1 MKTSTLLLIG
11 AGVVAGGTGI
21 VLWTRS
27 AKAKT
32 KAKTKAKAGHGEG
45 EPKGSKGPKRT
56 RSPKKPPKSAP
67 AEGGVY
73 RFSAAEAK
81 TVVCNLRGA
90 KNIDDVRAVLDSLNS
105 KIDAS
110 GASEVDLRSSG
121 LTEGTVPV
129 EQFKNEAGEIVRRMR
144 LLPQFMWEQA
154 RSRMDTALSNLP
166 DCDAPMQQWKAMFG
180 EASGVQ
186 AAVRPPPFTLLQ
198 GLRPL
203 QG

>member
-27 AKAKT
+27 AKAKKLGT
-32 KAKTKAKAGHGEG
+32 SKGEG
-45 EPKGSKGPKRT
+45 KTGRGKGPKRVT
-56 RSPKKPPKSAP
+56 PPSMKKPPKSAP
-67 AEGGVY
+67 ADGGVY
-73 RFSAAEAK
+73 RLSAADAR
-81 TVVCNLRGA
+81 TMTCDLRGA
-90 KNIDDVRAVLDSLNS
+90 KSVGDVQAVLETLRA
-105 KIDAS
+105 KIEAS

-121 LTEGTVPV
+121 LTEAKVSV
-129 EQFKNEAGEIVRRMR
+129 EQFEQEAGEVVRRMR
-144 LLPQFMWEQA
+144 LLPPFLWGQA
-154 RSRMDTALSNLP
+154 QSRIDTALSSLP
-166 DCDAPMQQWKAMFG
+166 DCDAPMQQWEAMFG

-198 GLRPL
+198 GIRPL

>member
-1 MKTSTLLLIG
+1 MKTTTLLLIG

-27 AKAKT
+27 AKAKS
-32 KAKTKAKAGHGEG
+32 KAGQTGG
-45 EPKGSKGPKRT
+45 GKGPKRGT
-56 RSPKKPPKSAP
+56 PPPVKKPPKSAP
-67 AEGGVY
+67 SDGGVF

-81 TVVCNLRGA
+81 TIVCDLRGA
-90 KNIDDVRAVLDSLNS
+90 KNVGDVQVVLKSVRA
-105 KIDAS
+105 KIEAS

-121 LTEGTVPV
+121 LTEAKVSV
-129 EQFKNEAGEIVRRMR
+129 EQFEQEAGEVVRRMR
-144 LLPQFMWEQA
+144 LLPPFLWGQA
-154 RSRMDTALSNLP
+154 QSRIDTALSSLP
-166 DCDAPMQQWKAMFG
+166 DCDAPMPQWEAMFG

-198 GLRPL
+198 GIRPL

>member
-1 MKTSTLLLIG
+1 MKTSTLLMIG

-32 KAKTKAKAGHGEG
+32 KAKAGQGEG

-56 RSPKKPPKSAP
+56 RPPKSAL

-81 TVVCNLRGA
+81 TVVCSLRGA

-154 RSRMDTALSNLP
+154 RSRMDTALSSLP
-166 DCDAPMQQWKAMFG
+166 GCDAPMQQWKAMFG